1 MEGNTSSK
9 NTSNVDF
16 VTGIQVNRASASSN
30 RQSKGFSKYLNRD
43 IVFDVVNPFPSK
55 RFPIDE

>member
-1 MEGNTSSK
+1 MFF
-9 NTSNVDF
+9 NVLIGTVFD
-16 VTGIQVNRASASSN
+16 VV
-30 RQSKGFSKYLNRD
+30 NRD